1 MSTVSEGRTRA
12 GDWQLRRSWR
22 AEEPWA
28 RVLLL
33 HGLNEHSGRY
43 EHVGAA
49 LAAAG
54 IDVRAHDHR
63 GHGRTWGR
71 RSYLGDFTEFLDD
84 VEDHVAEIRAEDAAD
99 GVPLAILGHSMGGL
113 IAHAYCVSGR
123 PAPDLLVTSGAA
135 LEANGVP
142 GWQRRLAGVLARVA
156 PRLRVG
162 GKIDGA
168 ILSRD
173 PEVGRAYHEDPLVP
187 TGVTAA
193 LGQAMLDGMDFHR
206 ERAATLGVPTLVL
219 HGGADE
225 LVKPEATESL
235 TELGSVE
242 RHVLPDM
249 RHEIFN
255 ELGHEDVIDRVVA
268 WLRVQVRPLG

>member
-1 MSTVSEGRTRA
+1 MSTVTAATTRS
-12 GDWQLRRSWR
+12 GDYQQRRHWPNAS
-22 AEEPWA
+22 PWA

-54 IDVRAHDHR
+54 VDVHAHDHR

-71 RSYLGDFTEFLDD
+71 RSYLESFSEFLDD
-84 VEDHVAEIRAEDAAD
+84 VEDHVEDLRAMEPSA
-99 GVPLAILGHSMGGL
+99 PLALVGHSMGGL
-113 IAHAYCVSGR
+113 IAHAYCVDDR
-123 PAPDLLVTSGAA
+123 PLPDVLVSSGAA
-135 LEANGVP
+135 LASVGVP
-142 GWQRRLAGVLARVA
+142 GWQRRLASVLARVA
-156 PRLRVG
+156 PKLSVG

-173 PEVGRAYHEDPLVP
+173 PEVGLSYLNDPLVP
-187 TGVTAA
+187 SGVTAA
-193 LGQAMLDGMDFHR
+193 LGHSLLEGMQLVARSLDR
-206 ERAATLGVPTLVL
+206 LNVPTLAL

-225 LVKPEATESL
+225 LVPPAATEML
-235 TELGSVE
+235 EGRPGIE
-242 RHVLPDM
+242 RRVLPEL

-255 ELGHEDVIDRVVA
+255 EIGHEQVIAAVVE
-268 WLRVQVRPLG
+268 WLRDQVEPVT

>member
-1 MSTVSEGRTRA
+1 MSTVSAGRTRA
-12 GDWQLRRSWR
+12 GDWQLRRHW
-22 AEEPWA
+22 AAADPWL

-43 EHVGAA
+43 EHVGDA
-49 LAAAG
+49 LSAAG
-54 IDVRAHDHR
+54 IDVRAHDNR

-71 RSYLGDFTEFLDD
+71 RSYVGDFDEFLDD
-84 VEDHVAEIRAEDAAD
+84 VEDHLAELRAEGD
-99 GVPLAILGHSMGGL
+99 VPLAIVGHSMGGL

-123 PAPDLLVTSGAA
+123 PLPDLLVTSGAA
-135 LEANGVP
+135 LEANGVSD
-142 GWQRRLAGVLARVA
+142 WQRRLAGILARFA
-156 PRLRVG
+156 PELRVG

-168 ILSRD
+168 VLSRD

-206 ERAATLGVPTLVL
+206 RRAAELAIPTLVL

-225 LVKPEATESL
+225 LVKPEATEPL
-235 TELGSVE
+235 EQLDAVE
-242 RHVLPDM
+242 RHVLADM
-249 RHEIFN
+249 RHEVFN
-255 ELGHEDVIDRVVA
+255 EIGYEDVVA
-268 WLRVQVRPLG
+268 QVIGWLRSREKPVG